1 MQSARVRR
9 IQTPRKGAA
18 RSAGRAL
25 APRPTRG
32 GAFRPPV
39 RAMSSASRR
48 RPPRRTPERQRF
60 VAAGQI
66 LGVGLV
72 CFALWCFFDA
82 RQLYNNSL
90 ASPPGTRRTVSMDL
104 LGPIARV
111 EEFFGADRL
120 VNAGNRILGRA
131 STPPPVSETPPTL
144 PRTSHHAHRASGGSA
159 AGPSGAAAGTGVLAA
174 SPFDPFGTATAPGP
188 GTGLGVLRRHVTNP
202 FGIIPASPSGTAPTP
217 PGTAPTPPGA
227 GSKPSGSS
235 TAPVSGGLPPLVTP
249 TPAHPL
255 SVLEIGDSLGVDLGY
270 GLQDVLGQ
278 NKAIHLSTKAV
289 IDTGLANV
297 AYYNWPAQLAQLLKT
312 EHPGL
317 VIVML
322 GGNDTQNFAIG
333 QRAYVFGTPSWR
345 AAYLA
350 RVEALMREATSA
362 GAHVAWV
369 GMPQMAPGAPVTS
382 AQMAALDSIYA
393 QAARTVADV
402 LYVPTWRVL
411 ANSKGQ
417 YSTYLPNASGSLVA
431 VRDPDGVHLDYPAG
445 DDLVANTIVKA
456 LRAHW
461 KVQL

>member
-1 MQSARVRR
+1 MQPARVRR
-9 IQTPRKGAA
+9 TQPARKAAPRP
-18 RSAGRAL
+18 SGRAL
-25 APRPTRG
+25 PARPARN
-32 GAFRPPV
+32 GASRPPA
-39 RAMSSASRR
+39 RALGSASRG
-48 RPPRRTPERQRF
+48 RPPRRTPERQRY

-66 LGVGLV
+66 LGVGLI

-82 RQLYNNSL
+82 RQLYTNAV

-120 VNAGNRILGRA
+120 VDGGNRALGRA
-131 STPPPVSETPPTL
+131 STPPSLSQTL
-144 PRTSHHAHRASGGSA
+144 PTQPPPAHHPHRGSGVPATGASA
-159 AGPSGAAAGTGVLAA
+159 VAPGTGVWAA
-174 SPFDPFGTATAPGP
+174 SSFDPFATNAAPGP
-188 GTGLGVLRRHVTNP
+188 GTGLGVLRRHVTSP
-202 FGIIPASPSGTAPTP
+202 FGVTSPPS
-217 PGTAPTPPGA
+217 A
-227 GSKPSGSS
+227 GSGSPPSASS
-235 TAPVSGGLPPLVTP
+235 TAPSGSGTTPASSGLPPLVTP
-249 TPAHPL
+249 SPAHPL

-278 NKAIHLSTKAV
+278 NRAIRLSTKAV

-317 VIVML
+317 VIVMV

-333 QRAYVFGTPSWR
+333 QRAYVFGTPAWR

-382 AQMAALDSIYA
+382 AQMATLDSVYE
-393 QAARTVADV
+393 QAARTVPDV
-402 LYVPTWRVL
+402 LYVPTWKVL
-411 ANSKGQ
+411 ANNKGQ
-417 YSTYLPNASGSLVA
+417 YSTFLPNASGSLVA
-431 VRDPDGVHLDYPAG
+431 VRDPDGVHIDYPAG
-445 DDLVANTIVKA
+445 DDLVANAIVKA
-456 LRAHW
+456 LREHW

>member
-1 MQSARVRR
+1 MQNARVPRT
-9 IQTPRKGAA
+9 QPPRKAA
-18 RSAGRAL
+18 PRPAGRAL
-25 APRPTRG
+25 PARPRG
-32 GAFRPPV
+32 QASRPPI
-39 RAMSSASRR
+39 RALGAPSRG
-48 RPPRRTPERQRF
+48 RPPRRTPERQRY

-82 RQLYNNSL
+82 RQLYNNAV
-90 ASPPGTRRTVSMDL
+90 ASPPGTRRSVSMDL

-120 VNAGNRILGRA
+120 VNGGNRALGRA
-131 STPPPVSETPPTL
+131 STPPSLSQTLPTL
-144 PRTSHHAHRASGGSA
+144 PRPLHHVQRGSGGGATAS
-159 AGPSGAAAGTGVLAA
+159 SGAAPGVGVLAA

-188 GTGLGVLRRHVTNP
+188 GTGLGVLRRHVANP
-202 FGIIPASPSGTAPTP
+202 FALSLPPPGSGSTPSGPSTAPSRSRP
-217 PGTAPTPPGA
+217 A
-227 GSKPSGSS
+227 PSGSR
-235 TAPVSGGLPPLVTP
+235 TTPASGGLAPLVTP
-249 TPAHPL
+249 SVAHPL

-278 NKAIHLSTKAV
+278 DKAIHLVTKAV

-297 AYYNWPAQLAQLLKT
+297 AYYNWPVQLAQLLKS

-317 VIVML
+317 VIVMV

-333 QRAYVFGTPSWR
+333 QRAYVFGTPAWR

-382 AQMAALDSIYA
+382 AQMATLDSVYE
-393 QAARTVADV
+393 QAARTVPDV
-402 LYVPTWRVL
+402 IYVPTWKVL
-411 ANSKGQ
+411 ANNKGQ
-417 YSTYLPNASGSLVA
+417 FSTFLPNASGSLVA
-431 VRDPDGVHLDYPAG
+431 VRDPDGVHIDYPAG
-445 DDLVANTIVKA
+445 DDLVANAVVKA
-456 LRAHW
+456 LAQHW